1 MHAGGYVHPQVAAI
15 SYPNPL
21 RIAHIAPLSK
31 RVPPTVYGGE
41 RSFRYLMRRLR
52 TALPQFSGADTTSTR
67 PADKICGEPAKLFW
81 KDNVDV
87 QYVWRFVR
95 EHNSDLAARR
105 LRP

>member
-41 RSFRYLMRRLR
+41 RSFRYLTRRLR

-67 PADKICGEPAKLFW
+67 PADK
-81 KDNVDV
+81 
-87 QYVWRFVR
+87 
-95 EHNSDLAARR
+95 SAANR
-105 LRP
+105 LTILERQC